1 MVWAGAGLL
10 GWVAGEMLDSDPYL
24 VERFGETQLKHLE
37 IPFAIAGAAI
47 VLGVGFVMKRRASVH
62 AA

>member
-1 MVWAGAGLL
+1 
-10 GWVAGEMLDSDPYL
+10 VAGEMLDSDPYL
-24 VERFGETQLKHLE
+24 VERFGEAQLKHLE
-37 IPFAIAGAAI
+37 IPFAIAGAGI